1 VFVIHYTD
9 CGMEFFTNDVM
20 AGLLDQS
27 LETAELRED
36 GFHDVGAGPGSS
48 EGHAIDWLTIADRE
62 QSVVEDVRRIRDHP
76 LVPSSIPIY
85 GYVYDVHTGRLVEV
99 PEATAAGAA
108 S

>member
-1 VFVIHYTD
+1 
-9 CGMEFFTNDVM
+9 M
-20 AGLLDQS
+20 
-27 LETAELRED
+27 
-36 GFHDVGAGPGSS
+36 
-48 EGHAIDWLTIADRE
+48 
-62 QSVVEDVRRIRDHP
+62 RRIRDHP